1 MHDNARIGAWVIRGA
16 RRGCADPAHMS
27 KERTI
32 NQHEQPSPTQPGARS
47 TVARLLG
54 RSSSGASGARDTGRP
69 KDEDGLTTAKVLNAF
84 TSLPRV
90 LRLVWDVQPVFTV
103 LLAALY
109 IVQGFLPALTAW
121 VSKLLIDGVVQAIRA
136 GGANGSTAVVIWF
149 VAAQFGVQGLSSLF
163 QTLSNIVQQLLQ
175 EKVSYSVQLMV
186 MEKANTLDLAFFED
200 ARFYDSLQQAQREA
214 ATRPISMI
222 SQTFGLGR
230 TLVTL
235 LSMIVVLTHLAW
247 WIAILALVAP
257 IPAFFA
263 NMKYGWW
270 GYQMMRRQSPLRR
283 EMAYYNDLL
292 TSDRYNKEI
301 KLFTLGDFFIGLYR
315 RLAGRFYNEAREV
328 ILPRYMASFWWGLGS
343 LVVNGL
349 VYLYVA
355 LQAVARRITLGDLT
369 FYTQAALALGTSFQG
384 LLSGISSTY
393 ENNLFVNTLFEFL
406 EYKPAIVSP
415 ANGLK
420 PTGKGITIE
429 FRHVT
434 FTYPGRDEQGPALR
448 DLSFTIHPGE
458 AVALVGRNGA
468 GKTTIVKLLT
478 RLYDPDAGQIL
489 VNGHDIKDYDL
500 AALRAQIGV
509 IFQDY
514 VTYFLTAGRNIGV
527 GRIDAIDD
535 REGVRAAA
543 TKSGAHAVIE
553 RLPGAYDT
561 VLGKWFDQGQ
571 QLSGGE
577 WQKIALARAFM
588 RDAHLLILDEP
599 TSSLDP
605 QAEYDV
611 FVRFRELTT
620 GKSAIFIS
628 HRFSTVRLANR
639 IIVLENGGVLEEGT
653 HAELVARGGRYAELF
668 SLQAEAYR

>member
-1 MHDNARIGAWVIRGA
+1 MEQSARVTARPTSKEHTIRHHTQTSATLHETGKTRPRTPGDSPNGTAQNASAA
-16 RRGCADPAHMS
+16 RRS
-27 KERTI
+27 K
-32 NQHEQPSPTQPGARS
+32 
-47 TVARLLG
+47 
-54 RSSSGASGARDTGRP
+54 D
-69 KDEDGLTTAKVLNAF
+69 DDDGLTTEKVITAF

-90 LRLVWDVQPVFTV
+90 LKLVWDVQPVFTV
-103 LLAALY
+103 TLAALY
-109 IVQGFLPALTAW
+109 IAQGFLPALTAW
-121 VSKLLIDGVVQAIRA
+121 VSKLLIDGVVLAIRE
-136 GGANGSTAVVIWF
+136 GGTNGSTVFVIWL
-149 VAAQFGVQGLSSLF
+149 VVAQFGVQGVSSLF
-163 QTLSNIVQQLLQ
+163 QTFSNIVQQLLQ

-214 ATRPISMI
+214 ASRPISMI

-230 TLVTL
+230 TIVTL

-247 WIAILALVAP
+247 WIAILALIAP

-263 NMKYGWW
+263 NVKYGWW

-292 TSDRYNKEI
+292 TTDNYNKEV

-315 RLAGRFYNEAREV
+315 RLAGQFYNEARAV
-328 ILPRYMASFWWGLGS
+328 ILPRYMASFWWGLAS
-343 LVVNGL
+343 LLANGL

-355 LQAVARRITLGDLT
+355 LQAVARVITLGDLT
-369 FYTQAALALGTSFQG
+369 FYTQAALSLGTSFQG
-384 LLSGISSTY
+384 LLTGISSTY

-406 EYKPAIVSP
+406 EYQPAIVSP
-415 ANGLK
+415 HDGLK
-420 PTGKGITIE
+420 PEGTGMTIE

-434 FTYPGRDEQGPALR
+434 FTYPGRTEQGPALR
-448 DLSFTIHPGE
+448 DLSFTVHPGE
-458 AVALVGRNGA
+458 AIALVGRNGA

-478 RLYDPDAGQIL
+478 RLYDPDEGQIL
-489 VNGHDIKDYDL
+489 VNGHDIKEYDL

-535 REGVRAAA
+535 HEGVRVAAS
-543 TKSGAHAVIE
+543 KSGASAVIDK
-553 RLPGAYDT
+553 LPNAYDT
-561 VLGKWFDQGQ
+561 MLGKWFDQGQ

-588 RDAHLLILDEP
+588 RDAQVLILDEP

-605 QAEYDV
+605 QAEYEV
-611 FVRFRELTT
+611 FARFRELTT

-653 HAELVARGGRYAELF
+653 HAELLAQGGRYAELF